1 MGGKQTSGLP
11 VRVVSSHLPHGGDAP
26 MLLVRRKPD
35 KKMPW
40 ETGKPQ
46 REGWEENRRQ
56 ACL

>member
-40 ETGKPQ
+40 EIGKPQ
-46 REGWEENRRQ
+46 REGWEENRQ
-56 ACL
+56 A